1 MVSSGEVG
9 PGRRRR
15 GGGPPA
21 EDVSRMAEAASHVL
35 SCVG

>member
-15 GGGPPA
+15 GGPPA